1 MRTNQGDSRP
11 RTGRRRVPVA
21 LLAATAL
28 VITLAGTIQPAA
40 AHSAAPGSPAQAAGT
55 PHTVS
60 FDGYSFL
67 IDGQRTYIWS
77 GEFHYFRLPSPDLW
91 LDIFQKMKAAGF
103 NAASIYFDWGYHS
116 PAPGVYDFTGVRNVD
131 KLLDMAQKAGIYVIA
146 RPAPYINAEVDGGGL
161 PGWMSAK
168 PGANRSNDPQFLKY
182 SDEWMTQIDRILARH
197 QLTNGTGPV
206 IAYQVENEY
215 YNGSAAGRAYMQ
227 HLEDKARAD
236 GITVPLTGNNNGT
249 FNSGV
254 GMLDIDG
261 PDSYPQGFNCSNPTR
276 WNGVPDISYDHPA
289 GRPLYTPEFQGGA
302 FDPWGGPG
310 YDKCAQLINDQF
322 ADVFYKQNIAVGATA
337 QSFYM
342 TYGGTNWGWL
352 GIPENY
358 TSYDYG
364 AAIRETR
371 QLDPKYYEDKLIGYF
386 THAVAPLTKTDR
398 INVTPPDNP
407 AIVDTARMNPDT
419 KTQFHVLRHTNS
431 TSTSV
436 DTTHISIDF
445 NAQPAGNVTYT
456 YDDTDPALQYS
467 GNWSHVANQ
476 SYTGGDYK
484 NTESFSNQ
492 AGDSLTV
499 PFNGTAIRWIGSPEP
514 RSAGSARRP
523 ATTAS
528 PMSTSTARS
537 RPPSTRPEARTRPC
551 CSPRAGSP
559 TGRTPSRS
567 SSTGRTARARRTTTC
582 RSTPS
587 TCRPDPPRRTRP
599 TRWCRSSRAPRSP

>member
-1 MRTNQGDSRP
+1 MRTSQGEGRP
-11 RTGRRRVPVA
+11 IRARGGKRLVLTA

-28 VITLAGTIQPAA
+28 VIALAGAVQPAE
-40 AHSAAPGSPAQAAGT
+40 AHPAAPASPAQAAGT
-55 PHTVS
+55 AHTVS

-103 NAASIYFDWGYHS
+103 NAVSIYFDWGYHS
-116 PAPGVYDFTGVRNVD
+116 PAPGVYDFTGVRDVG
-131 KLLDMAQKAGIYVIA
+131 KLLDMAQEAGLYVIA

-161 PGWMSAK
+161 PGWMSSK
-168 PGANRSNDPQFLKY
+168 PGANRSDDPQFLKY

-254 GMLDIDG
+254 GALDIDG
-261 PDSYPQGFNCSNPTR
+261 PDSYPQGFNCSNPSQ
-276 WNGVPDISYDHPA
+276 WSGVPDISYDHPA

-322 ADVFYKQNIAVGATA
+322 ANVFYKQNIAVGATA
-337 QSFYM
+337 QNFYM

-352 GIPENY
+352 GMPENY

-386 THAVAPLTKTDR
+386 TQAVAPLTKTDP

-407 AIVDTARMNPDT
+407 AILD
-419 KTQFHVLRHTNS
+419 
-431 TSTSV
+431 
-436 DTTHISIDF
+436 
-445 NAQPAGNVTYT
+445 
-456 YDDTDPALQYS
+456 
-467 GNWSHVANQ
+467 
-476 SYTGGDYK
+476 
-484 NTESFSNQ
+484 
-492 AGDSLTV
+492 
-499 PFNGTAIRWIGSPEP
+499 
-514 RSAGSARRP
+514 
-523 ATTAS
+523 
-528 PMSTSTARS
+528 
-537 RPPSTRPEARTRPC
+537 
-551 CSPRAGSP
+551 
-559 TGRTPSRS
+559 
-567 SSTGRTARARRTTTC
+567 
-582 RSTPS
+582 
-587 TCRPDPPRRTRP
+587 
-599 TRWCRSSRAPRSP
+599 